1 MTRLRLASRKG
12 ALSVAGDKLM
22 DPLGGTPLGTGPG
35 VYKRATKLSKVIFIC
50 VFNFPSSKSC
60 KNGPKPVLIGALTEA
75 LKIGLVVK

>member
-1 MTRLRLASRKG
+1 MP
-12 ALSVAGDKLM
+12 GDKM

-60 KNGPKPVLIGALTEA
+60 KNDPKRVQIGALSEA
-75 LKIGLVVK
+75 PAQGLPRNGPPPDPNHT